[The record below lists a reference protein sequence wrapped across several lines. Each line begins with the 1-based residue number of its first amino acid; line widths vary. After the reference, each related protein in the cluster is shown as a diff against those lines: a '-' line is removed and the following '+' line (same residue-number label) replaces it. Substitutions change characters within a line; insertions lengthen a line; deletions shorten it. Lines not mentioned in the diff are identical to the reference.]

1 MYLWYLLGFLVLIII
16 ELSTYNL
23 ITIWLAVS
31 ALLTGIYAY
40 FFPEQIV
47 VHLFLFLVFS
57 IILLVLTKPIVKK
70 MKIATEKTNADR
82 LLGMEGVVLEDI
94 NPVEGTGQVKVSGQI
109 WSAKAKDQTSISKG
123 ENVIV
128 KDIQGVKLVVTLKG
142 EVL

>member
-16 ELSTYNL
+16 EISTYNL
-23 ITIWLAVS
+23 I
-31 ALLTGIYAY
+31 
-40 FFPEQIV
+40 PEQIV

-57 IILLVLTKPIVKK
+57 IILLALTKPIVKK

-82 LLGMEGVVLEDI
+82 LIGMEGIVLEEI

-109 WSAKAKDQTSISKG
+109 WSAKGKDQTIISKG
-123 ENVIV
+123 ETVIV
-128 KDIQGVKLVVTLKG
+128 KEIQGVKLVVTLKG